1 MTYIVAGKFKK
12 RKLVQGKNPRVR
24 PTKHVVREGIFSA
37 LGAMDGLHF
46 LDLCAGVGA
55 VGCEALS
62 RGAERVVLVDVDTTD
77 LTRVADLFPHEPLHI
92 VRQSAQRYLQQ
103 SSEKFDIIYVDPPWD
118 QPHLYAAIMTQL
130 ETHDCI
136 QPNGRLVVEAT
147 KRFEFPV
154 FYGQQPQR
162 IYRYG
167 QTVVGV
173 YQR

>member
-12 RKLVQGKNPRVR
+12 RKLIQGKNPRVR
-24 PTKHVVREGIFSA
+24 PTKHVVREGVFSA
-37 LGAMDGLHF
+37 LGSMNGLHF

-77 LTRVADLFPHEPLHI
+77 LTRVADLFPNEPLHI
-92 VRQSAQRYLQQ
+92 VRQSAQRYVQQ
-103 SSEKFDIIYVDPPWD
+103 GTDSFDIVYVDPPWD
-118 QPHLYAAIMTQL
+118 QPHIYSAIVRQL
-130 ETHDCI
+130 EASVVLKPT
-136 QPNGRLVVEAT
+136 GRLVLEAT
-147 KRFEFPV
+147 KRFEFPHV
-154 FYGQQPQR
+154 FGQAPNR
-162 IYRYG
+162 LYRYG